1 MSQIN
6 ANNITDSNIDI
17 IPMAFLF
24 QMTTGTGGQPVI
36 NFANSGNNCTTFNG
50 TGLIDCPDIGN
61 DITTCQTKYN
71 KKVLLSVGGATY
83 TEGGFTS
90 EDKATAAAKQMWAT
104 FGPAQDGSDALRP
117 FGNASIDGFDLDF
130 ESTVTNMVPFASTL
144 RSLMDDASG
153 SSSKVPSNS
162 TTAPL
167 ANSTSAATPTST
179 AVASNVARQTYRR
192 QSNGTANGTDSSAA
206 TARKFYLTAA
216 PQCPYPDA
224 ADNEMLNG
232 TISFDAVFV
241 QFYNNYC
248 GVQSFTPTS
257 AATSSS
263 TTAAAATS
271 TSTVKTRISARQTFT
286 DPNPFNFATWDNW
299 AKTVSKNPNVQVFVG
314 VPAGQTAAGTGYTP
328 ADKLAPVIAYA
339 KTYKSFGGVMMWDA
353 SQAFANTGFL
363 DGVKKDI
370 GAAPTRR
377 RVVRKEGMAMGL
389 KWSA

>member
-1 MSQIN
+1 
-6 ANNITDSNIDI
+6 
-17 IPMAFLF
+17 MAFLF

-36 NFANSGNNCTTFNG
+36 NFANSGNNCTLFNG
-50 TGLIDCPDIGN
+50 TGLIDCPNIGD

-83 TEGGFTS
+83 TEGGFAS
-90 EDKATAAAKQMWAT
+90 EDKATAAAKQVWAT

-130 ESTVTNMVPFASTL
+130 ESTVNNMVPFAQTL
-144 RSLMDDASG
+144 RTLMDDASG
-153 SSSKVPSNS
+153 SSSDVPSNS
-162 TTAPL
+162 TTAPK
-167 ANSTSAATPTST
+167 ANSTSVATPTST
-179 AVASNVARQTYRR
+179 ASSNYVTRQTYKR
-192 QSNGTANGTDSSAA
+192 QINGTTNGTDSSAA

-224 ADNEMLNG
+224 ADNAMLNG
-232 TISFDAVFV
+232 AISFDAVFV
-241 QFYNNYC
+241 QFYNNFC
-248 GVQSFTPTS
+248 GVQAFTPTS
-257 AATSSS
+257 
-263 TTAAAATS
+263 TAAASNTSSPSSSSASSTAPAS
-271 TSTVKTRISARQTFT
+271 TSAAPRTRISARQSTTFT

-299 AKTVSKNPNVQVFVG
+299 AHTVSKNPNVQVFVG

-353 SQAFANTGFL
+353 SQAAANTGFL
-363 DGVKKDI
+363 DGVRKDI

-377 RVVRKEGMAMGL
+377 RLVRREGMRMGVR
-389 KWSA
+389 WSA